1 MYRKVKMKKQKIY
14 NILQCFFMATIAC
27 IAVIFVIKYSFEI
40 KAVQNNDNTE
50 TTKTSSTTPIETTS
64 KTASTGASTETPV
77 DETTGEDDDVIV
89 DIKEL
94 PLEKRTYTV
103 NNVVYYN
110 KDLMKP
116 CEYYN
121 SAIVYNDPRYL
132 DIAYPQ
138 IVIDYLVA
146 VGHYN
151 SVADYVEGLYS
162 GYRSI
167 FNENFFIK
175 NTLVDTTILNDDE
188 LKDMNSFFKSVLAT
202 EFPVEYA
209 VLMKTTCTIQTF
221 DNCSDNSLKSESEDE
236 YFISY
241 FYDNKWY
248 IDYLYSDYYF
258 FN

>member
-1 MYRKVKMKKQKIY
+1 
-14 NILQCFFMATIAC
+14 
-27 IAVIFVIKYSFEI
+27 
-40 KAVQNNDNTE
+40 
-50 TTKTSSTTPIETTS
+50 
-64 KTASTGASTETPV
+64 
-77 DETTGEDDDVIV
+77 
-89 DIKEL
+89 
-94 PLEKRTYTV
+94 
-103 NNVVYYN
+103 
-110 KDLMKP
+110 MKP

-121 SAIVYNDPRYL
+121 SSIVYNEPKYL

-146 VGHYN
+146 VGHYE
-151 SVADYVEGLYS
+151 SVSDYVESLYL

-175 NTLVDTTILNDDE
+175 NTLVYTTVLNKDE
-188 LKDMNSFFKSVLAT
+188 LKDMNSFFKSVFAT

-221 DNCSDNSLKSESEDE
+221 GNGSDNSLKSESEDE

-241 FYDNKWY
+241 FYDNQWY